1 MPAMDRDDS
10 HHGHGPAHQTGG
22 PLGPGA
28 QGAGEHRPR
37 QLRPRPL
44 SRASR
49 TLAVLVRT
57 RLWAQILVA
66 LALGVLVGWLLTPAV
81 GIVPSQPVAEAIA
94 AWLALPGLLFL
105 QLISM
110 IVLPLVFSSIVLGL
124 CSSENASELKRVGL
138 RVAPY
143 FIMTTVA
150 ACIIGLGAG
159 ALLRPGDYLP
169 EHVRAQAAAQAGT
182 APGPV
187 PTESEPDPTTSEPLE
202 MAPASPQTLSRPTLA
217 EAPRML
223 VDLLPASPTEAAV
236 NRNMLQWVLF
246 SLVVGV
252 AMVQMPTRVARPAV
266 EVLGAVQEVCMTVIK
281 WAMLLAPAAV
291 FGLLAQVT
299 VRIGPSAMLA
309 MSAYMAT
316 VLVALAA
323 VMAMF
328 LLLAYGLGKVGPL
341 TLLSRSR
348 EVLLLAFATSSSAAV
363 MPLSIRVA
371 EEKLHVRPA
380 IARFLVPLGATVNM
394 AGTAAYQCV
403 ATMFLVQVFG
413 VELSLGQ
420 MAVVVATAVGAS
432 IGAPASP
439 GVGIVILA
447 TILATVNVP
456 PTGIA
461 LIIGVD
467 RLLDMARTSV
477 NVAGDLVAC
486 VVLGRFVGPPAAS
499 PEPIADPPQPTTS
512 TPGPGA

>member
-1 MPAMDRDDS
+1 MR
-10 HHGHGPAHQTGG
+10 
-22 PLGPGA
+22 
-28 QGAGEHRPR
+28 
-37 QLRPRPL
+37 
-44 SRASR
+44 RASHK
-49 TLAVLVRT
+49 LAVLVRT

-66 LALGVLVGWLLTPAV
+66 MAMGVAVGTLLTPRV
-81 GIVPSQPVAEAIA
+81 GIVPTQELAETIG
-94 AWLALPGLLFL
+94 AWLALPGLIFL

-124 CSSENASELKRVGL
+124 ASSENASELKRVGL

-150 ACIIGLGAG
+150 ACVIGLGAG
-159 ALLRPGDYLP
+159 ALLRPGDFIP
-169 EHVRAQAAAQAGT
+169 DRVRTSAIEEARAQDRAADAQGSAADTEGKT
-182 APGPV
+182 PETEPTQPDASQDTPAAETPDAAV
-187 PTESEPDPTTSEPLE
+187 PEPPTFT
-202 MAPASPQTLSRPTLA
+202 RPTLA
-217 EAPRML
+217 EAPSAL
-223 VDLLPASPTEAAV
+223 VNLLPASPTEAAV
-236 NRNMLQWVLF
+236 NRNMLQWVFF

-252 AMVQMPTRVARPAV
+252 ALVQMPARVARPAID
-266 EVLGAVQEVCMTVIK
+266 VLGAVQEVCMTVIK
-281 WAMLLAPAAV
+281 WAMLIAPAAV

-299 VRIGPSAMLA
+299 VRIGPQALLA
-309 MSAYMAT
+309 MSAYMGT
-316 VLVALAA
+316 VLAALLA

-328 LLLAYGLGKVGPL
+328 LLIAFVLGGVGPAA
-341 TLLSRSR
+341 LLSKSR

-371 EEKLHVRPA
+371 EEKLGVRPA

-403 ATMFLVQVFG
+403 ATMFLVQVYG
-413 VELSLGQ
+413 VELTGAQL
-420 MAVVVATAVGAS
+420 ALVVATAVGAS

-447 TILATVNVP
+447 MILATVNVP
-456 PTGIA
+456 PGGIA

-486 VVLGRFVGPPAAS
+486 VVLGRLVGPGG
-499 PEPIADPPQPTTS
+499 QPD
-512 TPGPGA
+512 TPGAEAAAGAADAGGS